1 MLKFVFLVCLS
12 SLSVIQLNA
21 QLTGCTDPLALNYDA
36 AAQLN
41 DGSCLYPTTSV
52 NVSSSLDLPAS
63 LQESSGLIFYNNEIW
78 SHNDNSDLK
87 LYQLNPNDASQI
99 ATQTILNCNNTDWEE
114 ITQDANYI
122 YIGDFGN
129 NSSGNRTDLHILRIA
144 KNSLF
149 TSTLSVDTIWF
160 TYSNQTDFSA
170 TSGNNTNFDCEAFIV
185 SSDSIYLFT
194 KQWLNQQSTI
204 YALPKLPGTYSA
216 QLKVTIP
223 VNGLIT
229 GANFQEDKRLIT
241 LIGYSSLLQPFL
253 YLLYDFQ
260 GTNFESGNKRKVGLN
275 LPFHQ
280 TEGITSENGI
290 DYYVSN
296 EHFSNAFVTTPQ
308 KLHTLNLSNFLQ
320 PYINSLTNHIE
331 TLNKSYNLTL
341 TPNPTN
347 QSISI
352 HSENLTLKT
361 IVIST
366 NFGKIVQQTS
376 GNEANELTLNV
387 ASLLPGS
394 YFLSVISDKGVLNR
408 NFIKL

>member
-12 SLSVIQLNA
+12 VLSVIQLNA
-21 QLTGCTDPLALNYDA
+21 QLTGCTDPLALNYNA

-41 DGSCLYPTTSV
+41 DGSCSYTTTSV
-52 NVSSSLDLPAS
+52 NVTNSLDLPAS
-63 LQESSGLIFYNNEIW
+63 LQESSGLIFYNNSIW

-87 LYQLNPNDASQI
+87 LYQINPNDASQI
-99 ATQTILNCNNTDWEE
+99 ATQTILNGNNTDWEE

-149 TSTLSVDTIWF
+149 TSSLSVDTIWF

-194 KQWLNQQSTI
+194 KKWLNQQSTI
-204 YALPKLPGTYSA
+204 YVLPKIPGTYSA
-216 QLKVTIP
+216 QFKASIP

-229 GANFQEDKRLIT
+229 GANYQEDKRLIT

-296 EHFSNAFVTTPQ
+296 EHFSNAFATTPQ

-320 PYINSLTNHIE
+320 SYINSLTNHIE
-331 TLNKSYNLTL
+331 TLNESFNLTL
-341 TPNPTN
+341 TPNPTY

-352 HSENLTLKT
+352 HSENLTFKT

-376 GNEANELTLNV
+376 VNEANEATLNIE
-387 ASLLPGS
+387 SLLPGS
-394 YFLSVISDKGVLNR
+394 YFLSVISNKGILNR

>member
-1 MLKFVFLVCLS
+1 MLKYLFLVCLS

-36 AAQLN
+36 AAQSN
-41 DGSCLYPTTSV
+41 DGSCLYPTSSV
-52 NVSSSLDLPAS
+52 NFTSSLDLPAS
-63 LQESSGLIFYNNEIW
+63 LQESSGLIYYNNAIW
-78 SHNDNSDLK
+78 SHNDNSDLN

-170 TSGNNTNFDCEAFIV
+170 SSGNNTNFDCEAFIV

-204 YALPKLPGTYSA
+204 YTLPKIPGTYSA
-216 QLKVTIP
+216 QLKATIP

-280 TEGITSENGI
+280 TEGISSENGI

-296 EHFSNAFVTTPQ
+296 EYFSNAFATTPQ
-308 KLHTLNLSNFLQ
+308 KLHTLNL
-320 PYINSLTNHIE
+320 
-331 TLNKSYNLTL
+331 
-341 TPNPTN
+341 
-347 QSISI
+347 
-352 HSENLTLKT
+352 
-361 IVIST
+361 
-366 NFGKIVQQTS
+366 
-376 GNEANELTLNV
+376 
-387 ASLLPGS
+387 
-394 YFLSVISDKGVLNR
+394 
-408 NFIKL
+408 

>member
-12 SLSVIQLNA
+12 SLSIIQLNA

-41 DGSCLYPTTSV
+41 DGSCSYPTTSV
-52 NVSSSLDLPAS
+52 NVTNSLDLPAS
-63 LQESSGLIFYNNEIW
+63 LQESSGLIYYNNAIW
-78 SHNDNSDLK
+78 THNDNSDLK

-99 ATQTILNCNNTDWEE
+99 ATQTILNCNNMDWEE
-114 ITQDANYI
+114 ITQDANFI
-122 YIGDFGN
+122 YVGDFGN

-149 TSTLSVDTIWF
+149 TSSLSVDTIWF

-204 YALPKLPGTYSA
+204 YVLPKLPGTYSA
-216 QLKVTIP
+216 QLKATIP

-229 GANFQEDKRLIT
+229 GANFQEEKRLIT
-241 LIGYSSLLQPFL
+241 LIGYSGLLQPFL

-296 EHFSNAFVTTPQ
+296 EYFSNAFVATPQ

-331 TLNKSYNLTL
+331 TLNESYNLTL

-352 HSENLTLKT
+352 HSENLTFKT

-376 GNEANELTLNV
+376 VNEANEATLNV

-394 YFLSVISDKGVLNR
+394 YFLSVISNKGILNR

>member
-52 NVSSSLDLPAS
+52 NVTSSLDLPAS
-63 LQESSGLIFYNNEIW
+63 LQESSGLIFYNNAIW

-296 EHFSNAFVTTPQ
+296 EYFSNAFATTPQ

-331 TLNKSYNLTL
+331 TLNESYNLTL

-352 HSENLTLKT
+352 HSENLTFKT

>member
-12 SLSVIQLNA
+12 VLSVLKLNA
-21 QLTGCTDPLALNYDA
+21 QLTGCTDPLALNYNA
-36 AAQLN
+36 TAQLN
-41 DGSCLYPTTSV
+41 DGSCSYPTTSV
-52 NVSSSLDLPAS
+52 NVTNSLDLPAS
-63 LQESSGLIFYNNEIW
+63 LQESSGLIYYNNAIW
-78 SHNDNSDLK
+78 SHNDNSDLN

-99 ATQTILNCNNTDWEE
+99 AFQTILNCNNTDWEE
-114 ITQDANYI
+114 IAQDPSYI

-149 TSTLSVDTIWF
+149 TSALSVDTIWF
-160 TYSNQTDFSA
+160 TYSNQTDFTA

-204 YALPKLPGTYSA
+204 YVLPKIPGTYSA
-216 QLKVTIP
+216 QLKASIP

-229 GANFQEDKRLIT
+229 GANYQEDKRLIT

-290 DYYVSN
+290 DYYLSN
-296 EHFSNAFVTTPQ
+296 EHFSNALVTIPQ
-308 KLHTLNLSNFLQ
+308 KLHTLNLSNLLQ
-320 PYINSLTNHIE
+320 PYIDTLTNHIE
-331 TLNKSYNLTL
+331 TLNESYNLTL

-347 QSISI
+347 QSFSI
-352 HSENLTLKT
+352 HSENLTFKT
-361 IVIST
+361 FVIST

-376 GNEANELTLNV
+376 INEANEATLNIE
-387 ASLLPGS
+387 SLLPGS
-394 YFLSVISDKGVLNR
+394 YFLSVISNKGILNR

>member
-12 SLSVIQLNA
+12 VLSVLKLNA
-21 QLTGCTDPLALNYDA
+21 QLTGCTDPLALNYNA

-41 DGSCLYPTTSV
+41 DGSCSYPTTSV
-52 NVSSSLDLPAS
+52 NVTNSLDLPAS
-63 LQESSGLIFYNNEIW
+63 LQESSGLIYYNNAIW
-78 SHNDNSDLK
+78 THNDNSDLK

-114 ITQDANYI
+114 ITQDANFI
-122 YIGDFGN
+122 YVGDFGN

-149 TSTLSVDTIWF
+149 TSSLSVDTIWF

-204 YALPKLPGTYSA
+204 YVLPKLPGTYSA
-216 QLKVTIP
+216 QLKATIP

-229 GANFQEDKRLIT
+229 GANFQEEKRLIT
-241 LIGYSSLLQPFL
+241 LIGYSGLLQPFL

-296 EHFSNAFVTTPQ
+296 EYFSNAFVATPQ

-331 TLNKSYNLTL
+331 TLNESYNLTL

-352 HSENLTLKT
+352 HSENLTFKT

-376 GNEANELTLNV
+376 GNEANEATLNV

-394 YFLSVISDKGVLNR
+394 YFLSVISNKGILNR

>member
-12 SLSVIQLNA
+12 SLSIIQLNA

-41 DGSCLYPTTSV
+41 DGSCSYPTTSV
-52 NVSSSLDLPAS
+52 NVTNSLDLPAS
-63 LQESSGLIFYNNEIW
+63 LQESSGLIYYNNAIW
-78 SHNDNSDLK
+78 THNDNSDLK

-99 ATQTILNCNNTDWEE
+99 ATQTILNCNNMDWEE
-114 ITQDANYI
+114 ITQDANFI
-122 YIGDFGN
+122 YVGDFGN

-149 TSTLSVDTIWF
+149 TSSLSVDTIWF

-204 YALPKLPGTYSA
+204 YVLPKLPGTYSA
-216 QLKVTIP
+216 QLKATIP

-229 GANFQEDKRLIT
+229 GANFQEEKRLIT
-241 LIGYSSLLQPFL
+241 LIGYSGLLQPFL

-296 EHFSNAFVTTPQ
+296 EYFSNAFVATPQ

-331 TLNKSYNLTL
+331 TLNESYNLTL

-352 HSENLTLKT
+352 HSENLTFKT

-376 GNEANELTLNV
+376 GNEANEATLNV

-394 YFLSVISDKGVLNR
+394 YFLSVISNKGILNR

>member
-12 SLSVIQLNA
+12 VLSVLKLNA
-21 QLTGCTDPLALNYDA
+21 QLTGCTDPLALNYNA

-41 DGSCLYPTTSV
+41 DGSCSYPTTSV
-52 NVSSSLDLPAS
+52 NVTNSLDLPAS
-63 LQESSGLIFYNNEIW
+63 LQESSGLIYYNNAIW
-78 SHNDNSDLK
+78 THNDNSDLK

-114 ITQDANYI
+114 ITQDANFI
-122 YIGDFGN
+122 YVGDFGN

-149 TSTLSVDTIWF
+149 TSSLSVDTIWF

-170 TSGNNTNFDCEAFIV
+170 TIGNNTNFDCEAFIV

-204 YALPKLPGTYSA
+204 YVLPKLPGTYSA
-216 QLKVTIP
+216 QLKATIP

-229 GANFQEDKRLIT
+229 GANFQEEKRLIT
-241 LIGYSSLLQPFL
+241 LIGYSGLLQPFL

-296 EHFSNAFVTTPQ
+296 EYFSNAFVATPQ

-331 TLNKSYNLTL
+331 TLNESYNLTL

-352 HSENLTLKT
+352 HSENLTFKT

-376 GNEANELTLNV
+376 GNEANEATLNV

-394 YFLSVISDKGVLNR
+394 YFLSVISNKGILNR

>member
-12 SLSVIQLNA
+12 VLSVLKLNA
-21 QLTGCTDPLALNYDA
+21 QLTGCTDPLALNYNA

-41 DGSCLYPTTSV
+41 DGSCSYPTTSV
-52 NVSSSLDLPAS
+52 NATNSLDLPAS
-63 LQESSGLIFYNNEIW
+63 LQESSGLIYYNNAIW
-78 SHNDNSDLK
+78 SHNDNSDLN
-87 LYQLNPNDASQI
+87 LYQINPNDASQI
-99 ATQTILNCNNTDWEE
+99 AFQTILNGNNTDWEE
-114 ITQDANYI
+114 IAQDPSYI

-149 TSTLSVDTIWF
+149 TSALSVDTIWF
-160 TYSNQTDFSA
+160 TYSNQTDFTA
-170 TSGNNTNFDCEAFIV
+170 TGGNNTNFDCEAFIV

-204 YALPKLPGTYSA
+204 YVLPKIPGTYSA
-216 QLKVTIP
+216 QLKASIP

-229 GANFQEDKRLIT
+229 GANYQEDKRLIT

-290 DYYVSN
+290 HYYVSN
-296 EHFSNAFVTTPQ
+296 EYFSNAFATTTQ

-331 TLNKSYNLTL
+331 TLNESYNLTL

-352 HSENLTLKT
+352 HSENLTFKT

-376 GNEANELTLNV
+376 VNEANELTLNV

-394 YFLSVISDKGVLNR
+394 YFLSVISNKGILNR